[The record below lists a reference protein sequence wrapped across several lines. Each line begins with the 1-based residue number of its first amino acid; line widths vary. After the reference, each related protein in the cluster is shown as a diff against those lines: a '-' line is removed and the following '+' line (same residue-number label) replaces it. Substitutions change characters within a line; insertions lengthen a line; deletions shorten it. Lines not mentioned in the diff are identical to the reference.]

1 MTRLLL
7 FVFFTVGLVSSA
19 VAQQQITGRVT
30 DLATDEGLPGV
41 NILVKG
47 TSSGTI
53 TDVEGNFSLQVPGS
67 ESVLVL
73 SSVGY
78 ESEELTVGDQTEFNL
93 QLTPDLQTLS
103 EIVVVGYGT
112 QKKSDVTGAIAQVSG
127 ESLREVPTANFSQ
140 ALQGRTAGVE
150 VSTTSSRPGGNSQIR
165 IRGNRSL
172 TGSNDPLIV
181 LDGIPFNGSINDIN
195 VNDIASTNIL
205 KDASSTAIYGSRG
218 SNGVIII
225 TTKRGEAGEPQL
237 FYNGYYGPTSAIGK
251 YDVMNGQEFAAYRQA
266 ASEGGT
272 TFTFTPDEEAN
283 LAAGRSTD
291 WQELLYQPGF
301 MTDHSIGA
309 RGGTENTQYYMSA
322 GYFKQTTVLPGQAF
336 TRYSVTGTIDQKIN
350 DRVKIGLNTMNQFNV
365 NDGENI
371 SLMFSLLTL
380 SPLYSPYNDDGTI
393 KTNPA
398 EFSANPET
406 LNPLLINRDN
416 EWKQQRRRL
425 RTFNSL
431 YGEVNILDG
440 LKYRLN
446 VGLDLFQDNYGT
458 YSGSQTPFRNGS
470 VNQADTENT
479 NSWSYTVENLLTYDK
494 TFADN
499 HQFNFTALYSIQEIE
514 QYRSAARA
522 QDLPADYTYYYNL
535 GLANTTSVPS
545 DAGLNY
551 YSKSAILSYMGRVNY
566 SYADRYLLT
575 ASYRADG
582 SSRLAPGNK
591 WYYYPAA
598 AFGWNISNE
607 PFAAGFGDI
616 VDLKLRVGYGTTSNQ
631 AVDPYSSL
639 GSLTSEPY
647 NFGES
652 GLYGYYV
659 NQLPNS
665 GLTWEFTTTTN
676 VGVDFG
682 FLQGRINGSV
692 ELYQQNTKDILQS
705 VTLPASSG
713 VSSVV
718 KNVGES
724 QNKGLEFSLSSLNV
738 VDNNS
743 QNGFTWST
751 DFNFYLNRGEIS
763 FLAGGVDRNINNGWF
778 VGQPI
783 GVIYDYEKIGIV
795 QTGDTELPDGFEPG
809 EIKIKDQ
816 ITVDSNGDG
825 VADAKDGVINTDD
838 RVILG
843 SPQPKWA
850 GGMTNSFTYKGFDL
864 SVVLFWKV
872 GGTLVSTFYQANQ
885 SNPVNTLEG
894 RRNGA
899 NVDYWTP
906 DNPTNAYPQPGTGQ
920 QPDYGSTLGYFDA
933 SFLKIRS
940 INLGYDL
947 PQAWLGDNG
956 ISSLRVYVRAQNPF
970 RALFSP
976 FVQEGGLD
984 PEPTQSL
991 NAGDNTTTN
1000 TPGYGAGSLLVG
1012 LDTPPTRA
1020 ILFGVN
1026 LKF

>member
-7 FVFFTVGLVSSA
+7 FVFFAGGLVTNA
-19 VAQQQITGRVT
+19 IAQQQVEGRVT
-30 DLATDEGLPGV
+30 DLATEEGLPGV

-47 TSSGTI
+47 TGSGTI
-53 TDVEGNFSLQVPGS
+53 TDVEGNYSLQVPGS
-67 ESVLVL
+67 DAVLVF

-78 ESEELTVGDQTEFNL
+78 ESYEVAVGNQTQLNIELA
-93 QLTPDLQTLS
+93 PDLQTLS

-150 VSTTSSRPGGNSQIR
+150 VTTTSSRPGGDAQIR
-165 IRGNRSL
+165 IRGSRSL

-195 VNDIASTNIL
+195 VNDIASVNVL

-225 TTKRGEAGEPQL
+225 TTKRGQTGEPEL
-237 FYNGYYGPTSAIGK
+237 FYNGYYGPTTAIGK
-251 YDVMNGQEFAAYRQA
+251 YDVMNGEEFADLRQA

-291 WQELLYQPGF
+291 WQDLLYQSGF
-301 MTDHSIGA
+301 MTDHNIGT
-309 RGGTENTQYYMSA
+309 RGGTESTQYYLSA

-336 TRYSVTGTIDQKIN
+336 TRYSITGTVDQEIN
-350 DRVKIGLNTMNQFNV
+350 DRIKIGLNTMNQFNI

-371 SLMFSLLTL
+371 SLMFPLLTL

-393 KTNPA
+393 NTYPA

-406 LNPLLINRDN
+406 INPLLINREN

-431 YGEVNILDG
+431 YGEVDILDG

-458 YSGSQTPFRNGS
+458 YSGSNTPFRNGS
-470 VNQADTENT
+470 VNQADIENT
-479 NSWSYTVENLLTYDK
+479 NSWSYTIENLLTYEK
-494 TFADN
+494 TFAED
-499 HQFNFTALYSIQEIE
+499 HQLSLTGLYSIQEIE

-551 YSKSAILSYMGRVNY
+551 YSKSAILSYMGRANY

-575 ASYRADG
+575 VSYRADG

-591 WYYYPAA
+591 WFYYPAA
-598 AFGWNISNE
+598 ALGWNISNE
-607 PFAAGFGDI
+607 PFVGGLGD
-616 VDLKLRVGYGTTSNQ
+616 VADLKLRVGYGVTSNQ
-631 AVDPYSSL
+631 AVDPYASL
-639 GSLTSEPY
+639 GSLTAEPY
-647 NFGES
+647 NFGET
-652 GLYGYYV
+652 GIYGYYV
-659 NQLPNS
+659 NQLPNA
-665 GLTWEFTTTTN
+665 GLSWEFTTTTN
-676 VGVDFG
+676 VGLDYG
-682 FLQGRINGSV
+682 FLQGRISGSL
-692 ELYQQNTKDILQS
+692 ELYQQKTEDILQS
-705 VTLPASSG
+705 VSLPPTSG

-724 QNKGLEFSLSSLNV
+724 QNRGIEFSLSSLNV
-738 VDNNS
+738 VDNTS
-743 QNGFTWST
+743 AGGFTWST
-751 DFNFYLNRGEIS
+751 DFNFYLNRGEIT

-783 GVIYDYEKIGIV
+783 GVIYDYEKVGIV
-795 QTGDTELPDGFEPG
+795 QTGDEVPDGFEPG
-809 EIKIKDQ
+809 EIKIRDQ
-816 ITVDSNGDG
+816 ITVDTNNDG
-825 VADAKDGVINTDD
+825 VPDATDGIIDAED
-838 RVILG
+838 RVVLG

-850 GGMTNSFTYKGFDL
+850 GGMTNSFSYKGFDL
-864 SVVLFWKV
+864 SFVLFWKV

-885 SNPVNTLEG
+885 SNPINSLEG
-894 RRNGA
+894 RRNGPD
-899 NVDYWTP
+899 VDYWTP
-906 DNPTNAYPQPGTGQ
+906 NNPTNAYPQPGTGQ

-933 SFLKIRS
+933 SFLKVRS

-947 PQAWLGDNG
+947 PPAWFGESG

-976 FVQEGGLD
+976 FVREGGLD

-1000 TPGYGAGSLLVG
+1000 TPGFGEGSLLVG
-1012 LDTPPTRA
+1012 FDTPPTRA

>member
-1 MTRLLL
+1 MKRFVLFGLLWGWL
-7 FVFFTVGLVSSA
+7 IPVA
-19 VAQQQITGRVT
+19 IAQQQVSGTVKDLSTGE
-30 DLATDEGLPGV
+30 ALPGV
-41 NILVKG
+41 NILIKNTSQG
-47 TSSGTI
+47 TV
-53 TDVEGNFSLQVPGS
+53 TDVDGNFTLQVS
-67 ESVLVL
+67 EDDAILVF
-73 SSVGY
+73 SSIGY
-78 ESEELTVGDQTEFNL
+78 ERLEVPVGSQSTIDIELA
-93 QLTPDLQTLS
+93 PDLTQLS
-103 EIVVVGYGT
+103 EVVVIGYGT
-112 QKKSDVTGAIAQVSG
+112 QKKSDVTGAITQVSG
-127 ESLREVPTANFSQ
+127 ESLREVPVANFSQ
-140 ALQGRTAGVE
+140 ALQGRAAGVE
-150 VSTTSSRPGGNSQIR
+150 ITNTSSRPGGDAQIR
-165 IRGNRSL
+165 IRGSRSL

-195 VNDIASTNIL
+195 VNDIASINVL

-225 TTKRGEAGEPQL
+225 STKRGQTGEPEL
-237 FYNGYYGPTSAIGK
+237 FYNGYYGPTSAIDK
-251 YDVMNGQEFAAYRQA
+251 YELMNGQEFAAFRQA
-266 ASEGGT
+266 ASEGGS

-291 WQELLYQPGF
+291 WQDLLYQPGF
-301 MTDHSIGA
+301 MTDHNIGT
-309 RGGTENTQYYMSA
+309 RGGTENTQYYLSA
-322 GYFKQTTVLPGQAF
+322 GYFKQTTVLPGQAY
-336 TRYSVTGTIDQKIN
+336 TRYSVTGTIDQEIN
-350 DRVKIGLNTMNQFNV
+350 DRIRIGLNTMNQFNI

-380 SPLYSPYNDDGTI
+380 SPLYSAYNDDGTI
-393 KTNPA
+393 NTNPA

-431 YGEVNILDG
+431 YGEVDIMDG

-470 VNQADTENT
+470 VNAADIENT
-479 NSWSYTVENLLTYDK
+479 NSWSYTIENLLTYDK
-494 TFADN
+494 TFAGE
-499 HQFNFTALYSIQEIE
+499 HQLNVTALYSIQEIE
-514 QYRSAARA
+514 QFRSAANA

-535 GLANTTSVPS
+535 GLANTSSVP
-545 DAGLNY
+545 AGTSY

-582 SSRLAPGNK
+582 SSRLASGNK
-591 WYYYPAA
+591 WYYYPAVA
-598 AFGWNISNE
+598 LGWNISNE
-607 PFAAGFGDI
+607 SFMSGIGAI
-616 VDLKLRVGYGTTSNQ
+616 SNLKLRAGYGITSNQ
-631 AVDPYSSL
+631 AVDPYASL

-665 GLTWEFTTTTN
+665 SLSWEFTTTTN
-676 VGVDFG
+676 LGLDFG
-682 FLQGRINGSV
+682 LLSDRITGSL
-692 ELYQQNTKDILQS
+692 ELYQQKTEDILQS
-705 VTLPASSG
+705 VSLPATSG

-724 QNKGLEFSLSSLNV
+724 ENKGVEFSISSVNIT
-738 VDNNS
+738 DNS
-743 QNGFTWST
+743 SDGRGFRWTT
-751 DFNFYLNRGEIS
+751 DFNFYLNRGKITY
-763 FLAGGVDRNINNGWF
+763 LAGGVDRNINNGWF

-783 GVIYDYEKIGIV
+783 GAIYDYEKIGIV

-816 ITVDSNGDG
+816 ITVDTDGDG
-825 VADAKDGVINTDD
+825 VADATDGVINADD
-838 RVILG
+838 RIVLG
-843 SPQPKWA
+843 SPQPTWA
-850 GGMTNSFTYKGFDL
+850 GGMTNSFSYKGFDL
-864 SVVLFWKV
+864 SFVLFWKV
-872 GGTLVSTFYQANQ
+872 GGTLVSTVYQANQ
-885 SNPVNTLEG
+885 SNPINNLEG
-894 RRNGA
+894 RRNGPR
-899 NVDYWTP
+899 VDYWTP
-906 DNPTNAYPQPGTGQ
+906 ENPTNEFPQPGTGQ
-920 QPDYGSTLGYFDA
+920 QPDYGSTLGYYDA
-933 SFLKIRS
+933 SFMKVRS
-940 INLGYDL
+940 INLGYNI
-947 PQAWLGDNG
+947 PETWFGNSG

-970 RALFSP
+970 QAFFSDY
-976 FVQEGGLD
+976 VKMGGID

-1000 TPGYGAGSLLVG
+1000 TPGFGEGSLVVG
-1012 LDTPPTRA
+1012 LNTPPTRA